1 MKIRIVVGVLVSLIT
16 FEDKKEKLQEDSQ
29 LMLTVTI
36 LLDSVEKVQRFVSK
50 ISRYSCGFDV
60 ECGNS
65 CVDGKSLVGLFSL
78 DISRPLQLT
87 VNGGESEIDHIFRQ
101 IN

>member
-1 MKIRIVVGVLVSLIT
+1 
-16 FEDKKEKLQEDSQ
+16 
-29 LMLTVTI
+29 MLTVTI

-87 VNGGESEIDHIFRQ
+87 VNGGESEIEDVLRDNLCSIKEAEFLGLEWRK
-101 IN
+101 N

>member
-1 MKIRIVVGVLVSLIT
+1 MWIR
-16 FEDKKEKLQEDSQ
+16 
-29 LMLTVTI
+29 
-36 LLDSVEKVQRFVSK
+36 
-50 ISRYSCGFDV
+50 V

-87 VNGGESEIDHIFRQ
+87 VNGGESEIEDVLRD
-101 IN
+101 INEFMQY

>member
-1 MKIRIVVGVLVSLIT
+1 
-16 FEDKKEKLQEDSQ
+16 
-29 LMLTVTI
+29 MLTVTI

-60 ECGNS
+60 EC
-65 CVDGKSLVGLFSL
+65 VDGKSLVGLFSL

-87 VNGGESEIDHIFRQ
+87 VNGGESEIEDVLRD
-101 IN
+101 INEFMQY

>member
-1 MKIRIVVGVLVSLIT
+1 
-16 FEDKKEKLQEDSQ
+16 
-29 LMLTVTI
+29 MLTVTI

-65 CVDGKSLVGLFSL
+65 CLVGLFSL

-87 VNGGESEIDHIFRQ
+87 VNGGESEIEDVLRD
-101 IN
+101 INEFMQY

>member
-1 MKIRIVVGVLVSLIT
+1 
-16 FEDKKEKLQEDSQ
+16 
-29 LMLTVTI
+29 MLTVTI

-87 VNGGESEIDHIFRQ
+87 VKGGESEIEDVLRD
-101 IN
+101 INEFMQY

>member
-1 MKIRIVVGVLVSLIT
+1 
-16 FEDKKEKLQEDSQ
+16 
-29 LMLTVTI
+29 MLTVTI

-87 VNGGESEIDHIFRQ
+87 VNGGESEIEDVNFLDWNGERIEEDTKY
-101 IN
+101 INCNDVISVFNGLWKSC

>member
-1 MKIRIVVGVLVSLIT
+1 
-16 FEDKKEKLQEDSQ
+16 
-29 LMLTVTI
+29 MLTVTI

-60 ECGNS
+60 ECAIN
-65 CVDGKSLVGLFSL
+65 CQLEWSLVGLFSL

-87 VNGGESEIDHIFRQ
+87 VNGGESEIEDVLRD
-101 IN
+101 INEFMQY

>member
-1 MKIRIVVGVLVSLIT
+1 
-16 FEDKKEKLQEDSQ
+16 
-29 LMLTVTI
+29 MLTVTI

-60 ECGNS
+60 ECDNS

-87 VNGGESEIDHIFRQ
+87 VNGGESEIEDVLRD
-101 IN
+101 INEFMQY